1 MWQPLVQADTM
12 SYYVRSATRSC
23 VITRGCK
30 ANIFRITQWQKNAS
44 YARSPSLYCYLS
56 GMLAV
61 CNFSPAI
68 AKLYWTLCLEH
79 FEAKAIENG
88 GGGSYYGAGGRLA
101 GQTGRY
107 YYNWQL
113 AKVKKFDSNVM
124 ANFDP
129 FHGNWRIQSLI
140 STHNFFW
147 AWLIFETIELDQIK
161 HNLDK
166 KNTIRFNQ
174 IQNLQFLIST
184 AVLLPG
190 LAAGSAISFPA
201 VSLHFQNV
209 LSYASSS
216 TIHVQFIFVRH
227 FLEWLI

>member
-1 MWQPLVQADTM
+1 MWHPLVQADTM

-30 ANIFRITQWQKNAS
+30 ANVFRITQWKKDAS

-56 GMLAV
+56 GTLAV
-61 CNFSPAI
+61 CNFSLAI

-79 FEAKAIENG
+79 FEAKAIQNG
-88 GGGSYYGAGGRLA
+88 GGGSYYGAGGRLS

-107 YYNWQL
+107 YYNWQ
-113 AKVKKFDSNVM
+113 FYSNAM
-124 ANFDP
+124 SIFDP
-129 FHGNWRIQSLI
+129 FHGNWRIQLLT
-140 STHNFFW
+140 STQTLFW
-147 AWLIFETIELDQIK
+147 AWLTFETIELDQIRL
-161 HNLDK
+161 NLDK
-166 KNTIRFNQ
+166 KNTIRFDQ

-209 LSYASSS
+209 LSCASSS
-216 TIHVQFIFVRH
+216 TIHIQFIFVRH